1 MPLLIGSATIAITL
15 VSMAVGE
22 INIGFEAFGVLLA
35 SLVLISLQE
44 E

>member
-15 VSMAVGE
+15 ISMAVGQ
-22 INIGFEAFGVLLA
+22 ISAGFEAFGVLLA
-35 SLVLISLQE
+35 ALVLMSLQE

>member
-15 VSMAVGE
+15 LSMAVGE
-22 INIGFEAFGVLLA
+22 ISAGIEAFGVLLA
-35 SLVLISLQE
+35 ALVVMTLQE

>member
-15 VSMAVGE
+15 VSMAFGQIETGVE
-22 INIGFEAFGVLLA
+22 TFGVLLA
-35 SLVLISLQE
+35 ALVLMTLQE